1 MVAEIPQRCFPGTG
15 SFNRTRNRGHGMAL
29 DRHRRKTLLAKL
41 LGSGRNR
48 VCAAL
53 DWRMGLF
60 LDKGQAPE
68 VMTWFDKGF
77 LAVYFLAIIIIQ
89 CIWQSRLI
97 KAHKPIKHG
106 WHGVYYALA
115 ILPMI
120 YFFSAFWWQVVVI
133 AVLARLAFFDP
144 ILNLCRGLPLFYN
157 SDKKAGSI
165 IDRIENHFSLWFVKV
180 LKVCYIILFV
190 VVLILIK

>member
-1 MVAEIPQRCFPGTG
+1 
-15 SFNRTRNRGHGMAL
+15 
-29 DRHRRKTLLAKL
+29 
-41 LGSGRNR
+41 
-48 VCAAL
+48 
-53 DWRMGLF
+53 
-60 LDKGQAPE
+60 
-68 VMTWFDKGF
+68 MTWFDKGF

-115 ILPMI
+115 ILPVL
-120 YFFSAFWWQVVVI
+120 YFFVGFAWQVVVI
-133 AVLARLAFFDP
+133 AVLVRLAFFDP

-157 SDKKAGSI
+157 SGKKAGSI

-180 LKVCYIILFV
+180 LKVLYVILFV